1 VASVRQWLIDWLG
14 EADAALLGRV
24 HAAVSVDAESVR
36 RWLRASGHPFVDPEG
51 SAVPQR
57 VDIERTAAWVI
68 DQSRL
73 KLAALG
79 GVAGIAGAASVP
91 PEVLAST
98 IAGLR
103 LAQRLA
109 VVYGFDPATDRGAMA
124 VWQALAAGFEVELPH
139 EGPVSM
145 RVRDVPAVLVKGAR
159 ARYPAGALATAVMR
173 QTAWQIGARIT
184 RWLAVPV
191 LSAGLSAIGAHRR
204 FAEVGVRMRDALA
217 RVEAPPVDPMHVLDA
232 VEVG

>member
-1 VASVRQWLIDWLG
+1 VASARQWLIDWLG

-24 HAAVSVDAESVR
+24 HAAVSVDAASVR
-36 RWLRASGHPFVDPEG
+36 RWLRAAGKGFVDPDAT
-51 SAVPQR
+51 SAADP
-57 VDIERTAAWVI
+57 VDVDRTAAWVI

-73 KLAALG
+73 KLAFLG

-91 PEVLAST
+91 PEILAST
-98 IAGLR
+98 VAGLR

-109 VVYGFDPATDRGAMA
+109 VVYGFDPATDRGSMA
-124 VWQALAAGFEVELPH
+124 VWQALAAGFQVELPH
-139 EGPVSM
+139 DGPVSM
-145 RVRDVPAVLVKGAR
+145 RVSDVPAVFVKGAR
-159 ARYPAGALATAVMR
+159 ARYPAGALATAVLR
-173 QTAWQIGARIT
+173 QTAWQIGKRLT

-204 FAEVGVRMRDALA
+204 FAEVGARMTAALA
-217 RVEAPPVDPMHVLDA
+217 RVEAPEVDPLRVLDA